1 MNRKNGISEND
12 LKKKLF
18 KFVKI
23 FIVIFLFPFII
34 IQLLTISEM
43 KKEKD
48 GKDKKVDYVVVLGG
62 RVRGEKPSRSLY
74 KRIEKA
80 AEYLKEHENI
90 KVVASGGKGKGEEI
104 SEAEAIKRELVKLGI
119 SENRIITED
128 KSVNTVENF
137 KFTLEK
143 IKENESENKEK
154 KFKILIVTNDY
165 HVYRSK
171 KRAELLGFEA
181 YGLGAKT
188 PLISLP
194 KSYIRE
200 FASII
205 KYYFTKNSI
214 K

>member
-119 SENRIITED
+119 FENRIITED

-143 IKENESENKEK
+143 IKENESE
-154 KFKILIVTNDY
+154 
-165 HVYRSK
+165 
-171 KRAELLGFEA
+171 
-181 YGLGAKT
+181 
-188 PLISLP
+188 
-194 KSYIRE
+194 YI
-200 FASII
+200 
-205 KYYFTKNSI
+205 
-214 K
+214 

>member
-1 MNRKNGISEND
+1 VLSSLSAG
-12 LKKKLF
+12 
-18 KFVKI
+18 
-23 FIVIFLFPFII
+23 VI
-34 IQLLTISEM
+34 T
-43 KKEKD
+43 
-48 GKDKKVDYVVVLGG
+48 LGY
-62 RVRGEKPSRSLY
+62 SRSL
-74 KRIEKA
+74 KTNNARAEKQKKKAEETLAEA
-80 AEYLKEHENI
+80 AKIKAMGASEALKI
-90 KVVASGGKGKGEEI
+90 KATA
-104 SEAEAIKRELVKLGI
+104 EAEAIKRELVKLGI

-128 KSVNTVENF
+128 KSVNTMENF

-165 HVYRSK
+165 HVYRSRK
-171 KRAELLGFEA
+171 IAELLGFEA

-200 FASII
+200 SASII